1 MPDPGE
7 KLVRAFEAVL
17 ENIERADLPE
27 PKKRELLN
35 KVWLVIHTLRTAEG
49 VADMAGG
56 CSVVNNV
63 DSQDT
68 LGDIAR
74 DLPELGGRLGSMKEE
89 ALARLYSP
97 EYDTLRL
104 RLEVAH
110 AAVEAAAVEAR
121 RRMRLSEGSEGE

>member
-1 MPDPGE
+1 VVDN
-7 KLVRAFEAVL
+7 V
-17 ENIERADLPE
+17 
-27 PKKRELLN
+27 
-35 KVWLVIHTLRTAEG
+35 EG
-49 VADMAGG
+49 
-56 CSVVNNV
+56 
-63 DSQDT
+63 QDT

-74 DLPELGGRLGSMKEE
+74 DLLELGGRLGSMKDE

>member
-1 MPDPGE
+1 MVD
-7 KLVRAFEAVL
+7 
-17 ENIERADLPE
+17 
-27 PKKRELLN
+27 
-35 KVWLVIHTLRTAEG
+35 
-49 VADMAGG
+49 
-56 CSVVNNV
+56 NV
-63 DSQDT
+63 DGQDT

-74 DLPELGGRLGSMKEE
+74 DLPELGGRLGSMKDE

-104 RLEVAH
+104 RLEVVAH